1 MSDEMKTMEATVDT
15 KETEMPVLVLPG
27 EEETQLDQMMVEA
40 SAKPETVKE
49 VNIEDKIQLTEA
61 EKKAVDDFA
70 AKIDI
75 SNANHILQYGAD
87 AQAKITQFSDMALE
101 KVRTK
106 DLGSVGDTLSSLVVE
121 LKGFDP
127 NEQKKGFFGLF
138 KKAGASI
145 AELKAKYDK
154 AEVNVEKVVDV
165 LEGHQITLTKDIAVL
180 DEMFKANMT
189 NFKQLSLY
197 IVAGKKKLEE
207 VQNVT
212 IPAMQAKAAETG
224 AMEDAQAANDYAN
237 LANRFE
243 KKLHDLDLTRTV
255 SLQMGP
261 QIRLIQNNDTLMVEK
276 IQTTLLNTIPL
287 WKSQM
292 VLALGLAH
300 SEQAM
305 QAQKAV
311 SDTTNELLK
320 KNAELLKQTTVGV
333 AQESERGIVD
343 IETLKHTNQMLIDTL
358 DEVVKIQN
366 DGRAKRKAAE
376 VELMNIETQLKDKM
390 LEFRG

>member
-1 MSDEMKTMEATVDT
+1 MDDQFREFTDVPTPTLSFGAPVEEKPEPVAVKEEPVQPQLDESMLSDEERRLVDEFS
-15 KETEMPVLVLPG
+15 K
-27 EEETQLDQMMVEA
+27 Q
-40 SAKPETVKE
+40 
-49 VNIEDKIQLTEA
+49 
-61 EKKAVDDFA
+61 
-70 AKIDI
+70 IDI
-75 SNANHILQYGAD
+75 HNTNGILQYGVGTQKKMAD
-87 AQAKITQFSDMALE
+87 FSETAL
-101 KVRTK
+101 KNVKTK
-106 DLGSVGDTLSSLVVE
+106 DLGEVGDMISGLVTE
-121 LKGFDP
+121 LKSFDV
-127 NEQKKGFFGLF
+127 EEEKGFLGFF
-138 KKAGASI
+138 KKSGNKMTA
-145 AELKAKYDK
+145 LKAKYDK

-376 VELMNIETQLKDKM
+376 VELLNIENQLKDKM